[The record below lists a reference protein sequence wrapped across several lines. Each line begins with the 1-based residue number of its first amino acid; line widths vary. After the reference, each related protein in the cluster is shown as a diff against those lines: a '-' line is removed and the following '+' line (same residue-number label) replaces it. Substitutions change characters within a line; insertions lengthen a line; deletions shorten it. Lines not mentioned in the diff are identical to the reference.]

1 METHSKSWRGPREF
15 FREILII
22 VVGVL
27 IELSGQQAVDWIHQQ
42 NELAETREA
51 LRDEIA
57 QNASLVAL
65 GSALDRCR
73 FAMTEKYEGWAR
85 GGPQPEILPGIAVPV
100 IGFSVWE
107 VAKAGALSRMPVKER
122 LSYSLVYDHLAIL
135 QRNIDQQVDL
145 NLTLAQFNNQQQ
157 LNLSPDQAQRLLEL
171 SSAARAL
178 ITAKD
183 RFVPGLQNEFQT
195 LGISPEP
202 VSDSRRERLNDLCQA
217 AGMPAPTL

>member
-27 IELSGQQAVDWIHQQ
+27 IALSGQQAVDWIHQQ

-73 FAMTEKYEGWAR
+73 FAMTEKFPVV
-85 GGPQPEILPGIAVPV
+85 GPADNSGD
-100 IGFSVWE
+100 
-107 VAKAGALSRMPVKER
+107 
-122 LSYSLVYDHLAIL
+122 SYV
-135 QRNIDQQVDL
+135 V
-145 NLTLAQFNNQQQ
+145 
-157 LNLSPDQAQRLLEL
+157 
-171 SSAARAL
+171 
-178 ITAKD
+178 
-183 RFVPGLQNEFQT
+183 
-195 LGISPEP
+195 GISH
-202 VSDSRRERLNDLCQA
+202 RF
-217 AGMPAPTL
+217 